1 MKKRFC
7 LLSLFIVTI
16 VLTLSLFYHSFF
28 SLSGVDGDEKIG
40 EYISPD
46 GGYTV
51 TSYLNNGGATT
62 AYAILCT
69 VKKNDKGK
77 EKNIYWNYP
86 CEEADIIWLDG
97 TTVSINGK
105 ILDVTKDTYDFRR

>member
-1 MKKRFC
+1 MKK
-7 LLSLFIVTI
+7 LFRILIIFVAVI
-16 VLTLSLFYHSFF
+16 ALAFSIFYYSFF
-28 SLSGVDGDEKIG
+28 TLPGVDGDEKIG